1 MARRAPLFLVLGLL
15 AAASGASSDPAPA
28 EPVWQVSAS
37 GLAIAELAPGEG
49 APARAGQTVEV
60 HYVGWLADGTPVD
73 STRERGRS
81 YVFALG
87 SGMAIAGFDEGVTGM
102 RVGGRRALRL
112 PAALAY
118 ADRGAGGVV
127 PPGADLRFD
136 VELVAIR

>member
-1 MARRAPLFLVLGLL
+1 MARRRSLLLALGLL
-15 AAASGASSDPAPA
+15 AASAGVSAATGPAD
-28 EPVWQVSAS
+28 PVWRITPS

-73 STRERGRS
+73 SSRERGRS
-81 YVFALG
+81 YVFELG
-87 SGMAIAGFDEGVTGM
+87 SGMVIAGFDEGVTGM
-102 RVGGRRALRL
+102 RVGGRRELRL

-118 ADRGAGGVV
+118 AERGAGRVV
-127 PPGADLRFD
+127 PPGADLRFE

>member
-1 MARRAPLFLVLGLL
+1 MVRRTPLLL
-15 AAASGASSDPAPA
+15 ALCLFSAAPGAASDPGATDL
-28 EPVWQVSAS
+28 VWQISAS
-37 GLAIAELAPGEG
+37 GLAIAELAPGAG

-73 STRERGRS
+73 SSRERGRS
-81 YVFALG
+81 YVFELG

-102 RVGGRRALRL
+102 RVGGRRELRL

-118 ADRGAGGVV
+118 ADRGAGSAV
-127 PPGADLRFD
+127 PPGADLRFE